1 MLAQIPGLYLKT
13 FPYVVTLLALILS
26 SKSSQ
31 APKAIGEPYDKGKR

>member
-1 MLAQIPGLYLKT
+1 VI
-13 FPYVVTLLALILS
+13 TLLALVLS